1 MLPALVASLLM
12 LVMVLL
18 AFGKRPE
25 HEETVIV
32 NNISRKE
39 CLIQDLDGWAR
50 STGFTSFS
58 HYLANKRA

>member
-1 MLPALVASLLM
+1 MLPALVASHLM

-25 HEETVIV
+25 HEEAVIV

-39 CLIQDLDGWAR
+39 CLMQDLDGWAK
-50 STGFTSFS
+50 SNFS
-58 HYLANKRA
+58 SYSDYLADKRA